1 MQKDLDVLRN
11 KIQKIDHEIVS
22 LLNQRIEAVDQ
33 IGQIKI
39 KLGMPI
45 IDKEREKH
53 VLSHVMNTSHN
64 PVHSNSI
71 QKIYQTIIQIC
82 RETQMNA
89 STKNRN
95 GN

>member
-22 LLNQRIEAVDQ
+22 LLNQRIEAVQQ

-39 KLGMPI
+39 KLGLPI
-45 IDKEREKH
+45 IDKEREKR

-64 PVHSNSI
+64 PIYSNSI
-71 QKIYQTIIQIC
+71 QNIYQHIIQIC
-82 RETQMNA
+82 RETQMN
-89 STKNRN
+89 TMTQNRHED
-95 GN
+95 